1 MIRDQKRQKTN
12 LLTKIMEKK
21 LNLRFGFGLDQ
32 IYDYLVNL
40 ILSYLGILAGGQT
53 FSNSSSQNSYILSAS
68 LRLLNHLNLGSQPS
82 SDSSKA

>member
-1 MIRDQKRQKTN
+1 MIRDEKRQKTN

-40 ILSYLGILAGGQT
+40 ILS
-53 FSNSSSQNSYILSAS
+53 
-68 LRLLNHLNLGSQPS
+68 
-82 SDSSKA
+82 